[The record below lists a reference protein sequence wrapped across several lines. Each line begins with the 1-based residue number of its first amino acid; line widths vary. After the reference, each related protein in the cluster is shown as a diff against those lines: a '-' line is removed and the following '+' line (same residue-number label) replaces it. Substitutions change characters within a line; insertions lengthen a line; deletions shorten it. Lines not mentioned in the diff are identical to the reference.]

1 MADAFPIMSL
11 VSPET
16 PDALAPSRIMGCF
29 SQLLVMLSALIEAER
44 DLEHF
49 DIWDIATAHW
59 LRDAELAHTR
69 VATLIGA
76 IRNASSVL
84 PADRKLQR
92 VATLIDM
99 MIGSE
104 EPGTFQH
111 PHRNLHRIDGLFRH
125 AGAGPV
131 ARRVAELL
139 AGARSRIDALATLST
154 FVDPLIIDDLDDAQ
168 EAPAAA

>member
-1 MADAFPIMSL
+1 MADATPTMSL
-11 VSPET
+11 DAPET
-16 PDALAPSRIMGCF
+16 PAALVPSRIMGCF
-29 SQLLVMLSALIEAER
+29 SQLLVMLSALVEAER

-69 VATLIGA
+69 VTTQLSM
-76 IRNASSVL
+76 IRNASPVL

-111 PHRNLHRIDGLFRH
+111 LHRNLPRIDGLFRH
-125 AGAGPV
+125 AGEGPV

-139 AGARSRIDALATLST
+139 ASARRRIDDLATLST
-154 FVDPLIIDDLDDAQ
+154 FVDPLMVDDLDDAHK
-168 EAPAAA
+168 APAAA